1 MNSEDEKFDGLLL
14 AIAEKH
20 RDGIPQFLDTI
31 ASFLR
36 RKTDFFTGVSQEKWE
51 GLLLSVFHKQ
61 YAKAITQNSG
71 NRNESVMKQD
81 IKKAKNIAK
90 QELSDV
96 KNVPKG
102 EISKPIND
110 VDDESEKDEI
120 GKLKPNSGNG
130 CTMENYSWTQ
140 TLQEVEVKI
149 PLKTSSNLRARD
161 IDVTLGKSSIKV
173 GLKNQESIINGRL
186 CAEVKQDDS
195 VWVLQDNNTVLITL
209 EKINKMN
216 WWDRLISTDPPI
228 STRKINPEPSKL
240 SDLDGETR
248 SLVEKMMYDQRQKE
262 MGLPTS
268 EDKRKKEIL
277 EKFQMQHPEMDFSNC
292 KFN

>member
-1 MNSEDEKFDGLLL
+1 MEVEKFDALLL

-20 RDGIPQFLDTI
+20 KDGIPQFLDTI

-36 RKTDFFTGVSQEKWE
+36 RKTDFFTGVVPEKWE
-51 GLLLSVFHKQ
+51 GLLLNVFHKQ
-61 YAKAITQNSG
+61 YDKAIEQTSG
-71 NRNESVMKQD
+71 NGNEVLSKQD
-81 IKKAKNIAK
+81 TKKSKDVASI
-90 QELSDV
+90 ELRDEEKDLKDEV
-96 KNVPKG
+96 
-102 EISKPIND
+102 SKPINH

-120 GKLKPNSGNG
+120 GKLKPNTGNG
-130 CTMENYSWTQ
+130 CTLDNYSWTQ

-161 IDVTLGKSSIKV
+161 IEVTIGKSSIKA
-173 GLKNQESIINGRL
+173 GIKNRESIINGKL

-195 VWVLQDNNTVLITL
+195 VWVLQDNNTILITL

-268 EDKRKKEIL
+268 EERRKMEIL
-277 EKFQMQHPEMDFSNC
+277 EKFKTQHPEMDFSNC

>member
-1 MNSEDEKFDGLLL
+1 MNIDDEKFDGLLL

-20 RDGIPQFLDTI
+20 ENGIPQFLDTI

-36 RKTDFFTGVSQEKWE
+36 RKTDFFTGVSQAEWE
-51 GLLLSVFHKQ
+51 GLLLGVFQKQ
-61 YAKAITQNSG
+61 YEKAITQNSG
-71 NRNESVMKQD
+71 NGNQSVTKQD
-81 IKKAKNIAK
+81 NRKAENIAK
-90 QELSDV
+90 RESRDEE
-96 KNVPKG
+96 NAPKE

-110 VDDESEKDEI
+110 VDDESEKEEI

-130 CTMENYSWTQ
+130 CTLDNYSWTQ

-149 PLKTSSNLRARD
+149 PLKTSSTLRARD
-161 IDVTLGKSSIKV
+161 IDVIIGKSSIKV
-173 GLKNQESIINGRL
+173 GLKNQEAVINGKL
-186 CAEVKQDDS
+186 CAEVKQEDS
-195 VWVLQDNNTVLITL
+195 VWVLQDNNIVLITL

-248 SLVEKMMYDQRQKE
+248 SLVEKMMYDQRQKKW
-262 MGLPTS
+262 
-268 EDKRKKEIL
+268 D
-277 EKFQMQHPEMDFSNC
+277 
-292 KFN
+292 